1 MAKKVIR
8 SDIRV
13 NKYISDSG
21 FCSRREADKMIADE
35 RVTINGELA
44 TLGSR
49 VAEGDKVKIDGEPL
63 HFIPMEQREYKL
75 RRYGSSRKEKLSGA
89 ENSEVEKKQRGGRER
104 FASGQEELRPNRR
117 SKKSM
122 VKKSDEA
129 PHQGRKS
136 KTYAPKKVVKEGE
149 EKSKNRAR
157 TKSVSGKASSG
168 NVKKK
173 VK

>member
-8 SDIRV
+8 SGIRV

-63 HFIPMEQREYKL
+63 HFIPMEQQ
-75 RRYGSSRKEKLSGA
+75 EKLSGA
-89 ENSEVEKKQRGGRER
+89 ENPEVEKKQRGGRER

-117 SKKSM
+117 SKNSM

-149 EKSKNRAR
+149 EKSKNRTR
-157 TKSVSGKASSG
+157 TKLVPGKSSSG

-173 VK
+173 IK

>member
-89 ENSEVEKKQRGGRER
+89 ENPEVEKKQRGGRER

-117 SKKSM
+117 SKNSM
-122 VKKSDEA
+122 VKKS
-129 PHQGRKS
+129 HQGRKS

-149 EKSKNRAR
+149 EKSKNRTR
-157 TKSVSGKASSG
+157 TKLVPGKASSG

-173 VK
+173 IK

>member
-49 VAEGDKVKIDGEPL
+49 VAEGDKVKIDGGTVAFYP
-63 HFIPMEQREYKL
+63 
-75 RRYGSSRKEKLSGA
+75 YG
-89 ENSEVEKKQRGGRER
+89 
-104 FASGQEELRPNRR
+104 
-117 SKKSM
+117 
-122 VKKSDEA
+122 
-129 PHQGRKS
+129 
-136 KTYAPKKVVKEGE
+136 T
-149 EKSKNRAR
+149 AR
-157 TKSVSGKASSG
+157 V
-168 NVKKK
+168 
-173 VK
+173 

>member
-49 VAEGDKVKIDGEPL
+49 VAEGDKAVSYTHLTLPT
-63 HFIPMEQREYKL
+63 KL
-75 RRYGSSRKEKLSGA
+75 
-89 ENSEVEKKQRGGRER
+89 EV
-104 FASGQEELRPNRR
+104 
-117 SKKSM
+117 
-122 VKKSDEA
+122 
-129 PHQGRKS
+129 
-136 KTYAPKKVVKEGE
+136 
-149 EKSKNRAR
+149 
-157 TKSVSGKASSG
+157 
-168 NVKKK
+168 
-173 VK
+173 